1 MIKQIDVKNV
11 DQKFVKDDK
20 ISVKQAADQA
30 GKEAG
35 GKVELADFIYFQVG
49 EDK

>member
-1 MIKQIDVKNV
+1 VKLLTG
-11 DQKFVKDDK
+11 
-20 ISVKQAADQA
+20 ISLLEQAADQA